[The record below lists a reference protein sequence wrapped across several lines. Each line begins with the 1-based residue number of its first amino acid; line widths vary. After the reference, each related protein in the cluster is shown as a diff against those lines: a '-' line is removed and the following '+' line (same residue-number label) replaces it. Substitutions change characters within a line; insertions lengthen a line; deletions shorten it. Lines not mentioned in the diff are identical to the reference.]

1 MRGSGGG
8 NENTLTWVDRNGGEK
23 SLAAEPDSYSEP
35 RLSPD
40 GTRLAT
46 KVEDED
52 GDWDIYVYDIARNN
66 FTQLT
71 FDDAPDCCPVWTPDG
86 ERVVFSSARDGTAN
100 LYVKN
105 EDGTGEVERLTDSDA
120 VQFAYTWSAD
130 GDTLVL
136 WNNGDLHTWSSD
148 SAATSTP
155 LFQTEFLESR
165 PSISPDGRGI
175 AYESDEDGDLDV
187 YVRPFSDV
195 DGGKWKVSTQ
205 GGFHPVWSPD
215 GSELFYVSGDAMVV
229 APITSN
235 PTFRHGNPEVVF
247 EGRYNFGRNLRTFD
261 LSTDGTRFL
270 VTKPPGTQ
278 TDDSVAPLDLVL
290 VQNWFQEL
298 TRLVPT
304 N

>member
-1 MRGSGGG
+1 MRTRSRG
-8 NENTLTWVDRNGGEK
+8 WRNAGEE

-120 VQFAYTWSAD
+120 VQIAYT
-130 GDTLVL
+130 LVRR
-136 WNNGDLHTWSSD
+136 W
-148 SAATSTP
+148 
-155 LFQTEFLESR
+155 
-165 PSISPDGRGI
+165 
-175 AYESDEDGDLDV
+175 
-187 YVRPFSDV
+187 
-195 DGGKWKVSTQ
+195 
-205 GGFHPVWSPD
+205 
-215 GSELFYVSGDAMVV
+215 
-229 APITSN
+229 
-235 PTFRHGNPEVVF
+235 RH
-247 EGRYNFGRNLRTFD
+247 
-261 LSTDGTRFL
+261 
-270 VTKPPGTQ
+270 
-278 TDDSVAPLDLVL
+278 A
-290 VQNWFQEL
+290 
-298 TRLVPT
+298 RLVE
-304 N
+304 